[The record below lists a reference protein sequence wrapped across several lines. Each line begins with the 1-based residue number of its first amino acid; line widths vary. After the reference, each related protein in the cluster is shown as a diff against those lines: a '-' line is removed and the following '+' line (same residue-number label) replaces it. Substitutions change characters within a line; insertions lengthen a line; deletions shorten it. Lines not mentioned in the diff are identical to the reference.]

1 MIPDHLID
9 QATAAIY
16 ASSAFGDRFA
26 LDAWRD
32 MADDN
37 PIKTT
42 TRMYARAA
50 LEAVAADIWE
60 EGAESGWQATGEGW
74 NGEYANGT
82 THDGAQSFRDA
93 GNDTPNP
100 YRASETA

>member
-1 MIPDHLID
+1 MIPTRLID
-9 QATAAIY
+9 KAAAAIY
-16 ASSAFGDRFA
+16 QSTVFGDEFA

-50 LEAVAADIWE
+50 LEAVAADIWDD
-60 EGAESGWQATGEGW
+60 GYVAGVESAHEFFAGE
-74 NGEYANGT
+74 NNA
-82 THDGAQSFRDA
+82 
-93 GNDTPNP
+93 DTPNP
-100 YRASETA
+100 YRASEPA

>member
-9 QATAAIY
+9 QAAAAIY
-16 ASSAFGDRFA
+16 ASSAFGDEFA
-26 LDAWRD
+26 YDAWRD
-32 MADDN
+32 MNDNN

-60 EGAESGWQATGEGW
+60 
-74 NGEYANGT
+74 
-82 THDGAQSFRDA
+82 DGYDA
-93 GNDTPNP
+93 GSDDERAHHLGVSLIDINQHTPNP
-100 YRASETA
+100 YLDTEAE

>member
-9 QATAAIY
+9 K
-16 ASSAFGDRFA
+16 
-26 LDAWRD
+26 AWRAYVWSSNQQAIRNE
-32 MADDN
+32 MAYPVLRGPMPPPPD
-37 PIKTT
+37 P
-42 TRMYARAA
+42 RPSVRAA

-93 GNDTPNP
+93 GNDTTNP

>member
-9 QATAAIY
+9 QAAAAIY
-16 ASSAFGDRFA
+16 ASSAFGDEFA
-26 LDAWRD
+26 YDAWRD
-32 MADDN
+32 MNDNN

-60 EGAESGWQATGEGW
+60 GG
-74 NGEYANGT
+74 Y
-82 THDGAQSFRDA
+82 DA
-93 GNDTPNP
+93 GSDDERAHHLGVSLIDINQHTPNP
-100 YRASETA
+100 YLDTEAE